1 MYFIVY
7 IVYTFED
14 YERMMR
20 LEEMLI
26 DFLMPVYR
34 E

>member
-1 MYFIVY
+1 VY
-7 IVYTFED
+7 SSSHAVYTYED

-20 LEEMLI
+20 LEDMLI

-34 E
+34 